1 MTEFQRSKWVL
12 SMPACAQVNN
22 AMQEVTGTRRLSSD
36 QHIEMG
42 SARTARDTKDMM
54 AITSYLLDRN
64 PFADDQALRNI
75 ATGVV
80 GEAAVNVTKAR
91 EVGCGKMQAME
102 GKTVSDLVLKKKDQV
117 ITLGT
122 KKSLKV
128 DGHSITVDPQL
139 LFQRFITVANTT
151 YEDKKELFQFELCS
165 FPSALFESHEFLR
178 QPNKATLADE
188 LWKLVIAHAGSPSS
202 NFPADVQFVIDG
214 GSLLQRLQGSWTRG
228 NTFQSIIDGYTQ
240 FVNSRYPHAVIVF
253 DGYMSGPSTKD
264 MTHLRRTKGRRG
276 AAVHFSPDMVLRSTK
291 EQFLANAENKQR
303 FICALG
309 TALEKN
315 CTVIHAK
322 ADADVQIVLSAT
334 HCAREKVTAVIA
346 EDTDLLVLLGHHAC
360 ADAHDILLFSDKQAG
375 KSSKFWNI
383 KQLIAAL
390 GNVRHLLLFLHAFT
404 GSDTTSRP
412 YGVGKAASMKKL
424 RNNLQLQTLAEVF
437 LQDNATLEDILSAGE
452 KALVLLY
459 NGSSREGLDELRYRL
474 FCSKVAVGTTFVQVH
489 TLPPTSAAARFHSMR
504 VYLQVQEWMG
514 LKVAMDPTDYGW
526 KLEHG
531 ILVPVTTDLPA
542 APADVLKV
550 IRCTCKSGCDT
561 KRCSC
566 RKHGL
571 ECTSGCGECRGVGC
585 CNSPLPS
592 FEIESETS

>member
-1 MTEFQRSKWVL
+1 MLPYLAAAGHNSYTKSAYLYLQMMNQLDKTSPDVYKSFTEGNHVVRQSDRQWAGISSDLAIEQTLMRDAKTTGGLTRGRGMTEFQRSKWVL

-91 EVGCGKMQAME
+91 EVGCGIMQAME

-128 DGHSITVDPQL
+128 DGHPITVDPQL

-165 FPSALFESHEFLR
+165 FPSALFESHELLR

-188 LWKLVIAHAGSPSS
+188 LWELVIAHAGSPSS

-214 GSLLQRLQGSWTRG
+214 GSLFQRLQGSWTRG

-253 DGYMSGPSTKD
+253 DCYMSGPSTKD
-264 MTHLRRTKGRRG
+264 MTHLRRTNGRRG
-276 AAVHFSPDMVLRSTK
+276 AAVHFSLDMVLRSTK

-315 CTVIHAK
+315 
-322 ADADVQIVLSAT
+322 
-334 HCAREKVTAVIA
+334 
-346 EDTDLLVLLGHHAC
+346 
-360 ADAHDILLFSDKQAG
+360 
-375 KSSKFWNI
+375 
-383 KQLIAAL
+383 
-390 GNVRHLLLFLHAFT
+390 LH
-404 GSDTTSRP
+404 SYPCQSR
-412 YGVGKAASMKKL
+412 
-424 RNNLQLQTLAEVF
+424 R
-437 LQDNATLEDILSAGE
+437 
-452 KALVLLY
+452 
-459 NGSSREGLDELRYRL
+459 
-474 FCSKVAVGTTFVQVH
+474 
-489 TLPPTSAAARFHSMR
+489 
-504 VYLQVQEWMG
+504 
-514 LKVAMDPTDYGW
+514 
-526 KLEHG
+526 
-531 ILVPVTTDLPA
+531 
-542 APADVLKV
+542 
-550 IRCTCKSGCDT
+550 
-561 KRCSC
+561 
-566 RKHGL
+566 
-571 ECTSGCGECRGVGC
+571 
-585 CNSPLPS
+585 
-592 FEIESETS
+592 